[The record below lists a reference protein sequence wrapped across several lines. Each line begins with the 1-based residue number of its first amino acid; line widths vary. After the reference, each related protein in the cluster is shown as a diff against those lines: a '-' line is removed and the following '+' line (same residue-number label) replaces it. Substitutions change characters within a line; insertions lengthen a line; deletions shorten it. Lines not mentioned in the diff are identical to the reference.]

1 MPSQEQSKSKIRVL
15 LCDDHAL
22 VREGTRR
29 LLEEEPD
36 IEVVGKL
43 LTGLKPL
50 KWPESFPLM

>member
-1 MPSQEQSKSKIRVL
+1 MPSREQSKSKIRVL

-36 IEVVGKL
+36 IEVGGSFDGFEAIEMAK
-43 LTGLKPL
+43 
-50 KWPESFPLM
+50 SFPLM